1 MSFQCPYLLN
11 WCWKSGEE
19 HLQTSEKKDHGPKS
33 FNIIFFFFLEKD
45 AFLDKKIQKIKHQFI
60 PSRENAQEKNPTEKF
75 KQNVNLMVAVS
86 GIMNFTT
93 YLEYI
98 FRSYADGKKQEKE
111 CNEYYI

>member
-1 MSFQCPYLLN
+1 M
-11 WCWKSGEE
+11 
-19 HLQTSEKKDHGPKS
+19 
-33 FNIIFFFFLEKD
+33 
-45 AFLDKKIQKIKHQFI
+45 DKKNQKIKHQFI
-60 PSRENAQEKNPTEKF
+60 PSRENAQEKNLTEKF

-98 FRSYADGKKQEKE
+98 FQSYADGKKQEKE